1 MSNELE
7 ALKQK
12 PKYVEKEWGHE
23 LWLFNDEELNICSKI
38 LFIKKGSKFS
48 MHMHYSKSENF
59 FVQSGK
65 CILRIHKMQQ
75 SSPQTV
81 QTVLD
86 KGESFFVDRLTAHQL
101 EALEDTTIIETST
114 FHRDE
119 DSYRLWR

>member
-1 MSNELE
+1 MNEIDIM
-7 ALKQK
+7 KST
-12 PKYVEKEWGHE
+12 PKYVEKEWGYE
-23 LWLFNDEELNICSKI
+23 LWLVNDESLNLCSKI
-38 LFIKKGSKFS
+38 LFIKKGSKGS
-48 MHMHYSKSENF
+48 CHMHDNKREYW

-86 KGESFFVDRLTAHQL
+86 KGESFFIDRLTAHQL

>member
-7 ALKQK
+7 TLKQK

-23 LWLFNDEELNICSKI
+23 LWLVNDESLNLCSKI
-38 LFIKKGSKFS
+38 LFIKKGSKGS
-48 MHMHYSKSENF
+48 CHMHDSKREYW

-81 QTVLD
+81 QTVLSE
-86 KGESFFVDRLTAHQL
+86 GESFFIDRLTAHQL

>member
-1 MSNELE
+1 MNNLDQ
-7 ALKQK
+7 LKSV
-12 PKYVEKEWGHE
+12 PKYVEKEWGYE
-23 LWLFNDEELNICSKI
+23 KWLFNDEELDICSKI

-48 MHMHYSKSENF
+48 QHFHDKKVEQF
-59 FVQSGK
+59 FIQSGK
-65 CILRIHKMQQ
+65 CILRIHQMQQ

-81 QTVLD
+81 QTVLNE
-86 KGESFFVDRLTAHQL
+86 GECFFIDRLTAHQL

>member
-1 MSNELE
+1 MNNELDI
-7 ALKQK
+7 LKQS
-12 PKYVEKEWGHE
+12 PQYVIKDWGHE
-23 LWLFNDEELNICSKI
+23 KWLVNDEKLNLCSKI

-48 MHMHYSKSENF
+48 QHLHAQKVEWF

-81 QTVLD
+81 QTVLEE
-86 KGESFFVDRLTAHQL
+86 GESFFIDRLVAHQL